1 MIISIRKRYYC
12 RYFVK
17 ISFADHL
24 KKCVELIFNFSNDQM
39 YSSKK
44 DIIDERYHKTPRELL
59 QWFGTDIMRKQFDNN
74 FFYKMI
80 IGITGRSQSGKDT
93 ITDILVKKY
102 NFVKISFA
110 DHLKKCVELIFNFSN
125 DQMYSSKKDIIDERY
140 HKTPREL
147 LQWFGTDIMRKQFDN
162 NFWINQMKL
171 DMKTN
176 IVISDIRFKNEA
188 EFIKKNN
195 GVIIKVE
202 RKSIPILNHE
212 SENQIIDFDYMI
224 LNNHGFEE
232 LECIVDDLYMLLV
245 NNQKSQKI

>member
-1 MIISIRKRYYC
+1 MNFFYKMIISIRKRYYC

-44 DIIDERYHKTPRELL
+44 
-59 QWFGTDIMRKQFDNN
+59 
-74 FFYKMI
+74 
-80 IGITGRSQSGKDT
+80 
-93 ITDILVKKY
+93 
-102 NFVKISFA
+102 
-110 DHLKKCVELIFNFSN
+110 
-125 DQMYSSKKDIIDERY
+125 RY